1 VLSDQRLSE
10 PSISPDWFNLT
21 QTGIRN
27 GELLGLPYC
36 FSSFLLFL
44 LYMMTDTPTPYKAT
58 PEQWEHLENGALS
71 GRPYN
76 SARVVLELRDRI
88 IHLEQQHE
96 TAKACIL
103 EIYER
108 LDKLQHES
116 NWARI
121 VKLEEAQDAAAA
133 AEPAPPAGALVDQID
148 TDLRKA
154 FRKSVRSGVIDP
166 LPEQRQNFLCLV
178 LAIMQ
183 TESAEQA
190 AYAAVSV
197 IAQWLE
203 RHHTGR
209 IANGSQFA
217 SLLREMLDREA
228 GR

>member
-1 VLSDQRLSE
+1 MICG
-10 PSISPDWFNLT
+10 SIT
-21 QTGIRN
+21 AR
-27 GELLGLPYC
+27 
-36 FSSFLLFL
+36 
-44 LYMMTDTPTPYKAT
+44 A
-58 PEQWEHLENGALS
+58 HLAGAES
-71 GRPYN
+71 M
-76 SARVVLELRDRI
+76 ALR
-88 IHLEQQHE
+88 
-96 TAKACIL
+96 
-103 EIYER
+103 
-108 LDKLQHES
+108 
-116 NWARI
+116 
-121 VKLEEAQDAAAA
+121 EAGHCDAAA